1 MTDKTFSVA
10 PVTFGGLDKPF
21 STTDKTFSM
30 TDKPLS
36 GAEKTF
42 SVIDKPLSVANKPFS
57 VTEKTFFATD
67 KNNKRDALIGL
78 LRQLAGYV
86 QQNCKNDLA
95 TLLSSGFEAVSTS
108 HAQTALAV
116 PSIVSVDNGNSGQ
129 LLVKVKPV
137 ANAKCYEVRYAAVPA
152 GQAPGAWQSGSLFT
166 NSRSMP
172 LNGLTPG
179 TNYTI
184 EARAVGGSTSY
195 SDWSAPTSH
204 MSL

>member
-137 ANAKCYEVRYAAVPA
+137 ANAKCYELRYAVVSADGSVGP
-152 GQAPGAWQSGSLFT
+152 WQNGGLSS
-166 NSRSMP
+166 NSRALA
-172 LNGLTPG
+172 LNNLTPG
-179 TNYTI
+179 TTYMV
-184 EARAVGGSTSY
+184 EVRAIGGTTGY
-195 SDWSAPTSH
+195 SDWCDASSC